1 MQNMAQ
7 DSGEVRLKT
16 HEENDS
22 IWHAQDKCM
31 VASFLKVESS
41 LVSEG
46 GIRIHEIFKPYALK
60 SKLGLG
66 KLPKSPLWSYG
77 DSY

>member
-31 VASFLKVESS
+31 VASFLKVESESMKS
-41 LVSEG
+41 LNPM
-46 GIRIHEIFKPYALK
+46 H
-60 SKLGLG
+60 
-66 KLPKSPLWSYG
+66 
-77 DSY
+77 